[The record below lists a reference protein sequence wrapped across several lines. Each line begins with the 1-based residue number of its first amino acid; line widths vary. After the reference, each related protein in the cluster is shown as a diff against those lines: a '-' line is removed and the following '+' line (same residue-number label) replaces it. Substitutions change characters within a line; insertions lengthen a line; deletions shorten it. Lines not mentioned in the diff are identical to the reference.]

1 MRSTVISKVLVF
13 VTFARALFAT
23 TGRKGASTKR
33 RFLGVV
39 LFALMGFSTWAG
51 LSEFDQVISGEAKVI
66 PSQQLQ
72 TIQHFEGGIVKE
84 IHVKS
89 GMDVELDQA
98 LVSLDPLE
106 SGAEY
111 QAKRSEFIQALIR
124 VRRLSAEHRGIEP
137 EFDADLKSVA
147 SSQIDNELL
156 LAKARKA
163 RLEASLASFDS
174 QIRQKRSELEGAV
187 RTLQLVKE
195 ERNVILTLVKKGL
208 EPGLEAVRAEKSY
221 AETVARV
228 NEIRAAIDEVEDRR
242 SVTIQEINAEILD
255 ELAQAS
261 LELSQ
266 LEQAV
271 NVAADKSDRSVIRSP
286 VAGTVNRV
294 FTTTVGGVIRS
305 SDPIVEI
312 VPKDSELLFE
322 AKINPADIGYVRP
335 GQKALLKLSTYDYS
349 IYGVLEGYVEVVGSD
364 SVEEQDGSTHYLV
377 KLVPSGQ
384 ITSTGKVLE
393 MRPGMTAQI
402 DIITGKRSVLAY
414 LSSPITKT
422 LTSAFTEK

>member
-1 MRSTVISKVLVF
+1 LAFS
-13 VTFARALFAT
+13 RALFAS
-23 TGRKGASTKR
+23 TGRRGASTKR
-33 RFLGVV
+33 RFLGIV
-39 LFALMGFSTWAG
+39 LFTLVAFSTWAG
-51 LSEFDQVISGEAKVI
+51 LSEFDQVISGEAKVV

-84 IHVKS
+84 IHIKS
-89 GMDVELDQA
+89 GMDVELGQA
-98 LVSLDPLE
+98 LISLDPLE

-137 EFDADLKSVA
+137 VFDEELRSVA
-147 SSQIDNELL
+147 SSQIDNEIL
-156 LAKARKA
+156 LAKARRA
-163 RLEASLASFDS
+163 RLEASLASFES
-174 QIRQKRSELEGAV
+174 QIRQKQSELEGAA
-187 RTLQLVKE
+187 RTLTLVKE
-195 ERNVILTLVKKGL
+195 ERKVILTLVKKGL
-208 EPGLEAVRAEKSY
+208 EPGLEAVRAEKTF
-221 AETVARV
+221 AETAAKV
-228 NEIRAAIDEVEDRR
+228 NEIRAAIDEIRDRR

-294 FTTTVGGVIRS
+294 FTTTVGGVIRP

-312 VPKDSELLFE
+312 VPNNSELLFE

-349 IYGVLEGYVEVVGSD
+349 IYGVLEGYVDVVGSD
-364 SVEEQDGSTHYLV
+364 SVEEQDGKTHYLV
-377 KLVPSGQ
+377 KLVPNGQ
-384 ITSTGKVLE
+384 ITSTGKILE
-393 MRPGMTAQI
+393 MRSGMTAQI
-402 DIITGKRSVLAY
+402 DIIAGKRSVLAY

>member
-1 MRSTVISKVLVF
+1 MRSTAISKVLVF

-89 GMDVELDQA
+89 GMDVELGQA

-137 EFDADLKSVA
+137 EFDAELKSVA

-163 RLEASLASFDS
+163 RLEASLASFAS

-305 SDPIVEI
+305 SDPIAEI

>member
-1 MRSTVISKVLVF
+1 MRSTAISKVLVF

-89 GMDVELDQA
+89 GMDVELGQA

-137 EFDADLKSVA
+137 EFDAELKSVA

-163 RLEASLASFDS
+163 RLEASLASFAS

-305 SDPIVEI
+305 SDPIAEI

-377 KLVPSGQ
+377 KLIPSGQ
-384 ITSTGKVLE
+384 VTSTGKVLE

>member
-1 MRSTVISKVLVF
+1 MSLRSSC
-13 VTFARALFAT
+13 
-23 TGRKGASTKR
+23 R
-33 RFLGVV
+33 RFSISRGDRERDTRP
-39 LFALMGFSTWAG
+39 FGDGRHPRTG
-51 LSEFDQVISGEAKVI
+51 LI
-66 PSQQLQ
+66 
-72 TIQHFEGGIVKE
+72 
-84 IHVKS
+84 
-89 GMDVELDQA
+89 
-98 LVSLDPLE
+98 SLDPLE

-124 VRRLSAEHRGIEP
+124 VRRLSAEHGGVEP
-137 EFDADLKSVA
+137 VFDDELKGVA

-163 RLEASLASFDS
+163 RLDASLASFDS
-174 QIRQKRSELEGAV
+174 QIRQKQSELEGAAK
-187 RTLQLVKE
+187 TLALVKE
-195 ERNVILTLVKKGL
+195 ERKVILTLVKKGL
-208 EPGLEAVRAEKSY
+208 EPGLEAVRAEKTY

-228 NEIRAAIDEVEDRR
+228 NEIRAAIDEVKDRR
-242 SVTIQEINAEILD
+242 SVTIQEYSAEILD

-261 LELSQ
+261 LELSK

-286 VAGTVNRV
+286 VAGIVNRV
-294 FTTTVGGVIRS
+294 HTTTVGGVIRP

-349 IYGVLEGYVEVVGSD
+349 VYGVLEGYVDVVGSD
-364 SVEEQDGSTHYLV
+364 SVEEQNGETHYLV
-377 KLVPSGQ
+377 KLVPTGQ

-393 MRPGMTAQI
+393 MRSGMTAQI
-402 DIITGKRSVLAY
+402 DIIAGKRSVLAY

>member
-1 MRSTVISKVLVF
+1 MKSVILKRVF
-13 VTFARALFAT
+13 ISVAFIRALFRST
-23 TGRKGASTKR
+23 ERRGYSTKR

-39 LFALMGFSTWAG
+39 FFALVGFSTWAG
-51 LSEFDQVISGEAKVI
+51 ISEFDQVISGEAKVI

-89 GMDVELDQA
+89 GMDVELGQA
-98 LVSLDPLE
+98 LISLDPLE

-124 VRRLSAEHRGIEP
+124 VRRLSAEHRGEAPI
-137 EFDADLKSVA
+137 FDGDLKSVA

-163 RLEASLASFDS
+163 RLDASLASFDS
-174 QIRQKRSELEGAV
+174 QIRQKQSELEGAAK
-187 RTLQLVKE
+187 TLALVKE
-195 ERNVILTLVKKGL
+195 ERKVILTLVKKGL
-208 EPGLEAVRAEKSY
+208 EPGLEAVRAEKTF

-228 NEIRAAIDEVEDRR
+228 NEIRAAIDEIKDRR
-242 SVTIQEINAEILD
+242 LVTIQEVNAEILD

-261 LELSQ
+261 LELSK

-286 VAGTVNRV
+286 VPGTVNRV
-294 FTTTVGGVIRS
+294 FTTTVGGVIRP
-305 SDPIVEI
+305 SDPIAEI

-322 AKINPADIGYVRP
+322 AKINPADIGYVSS

-349 IYGVLEGYVEVVGSD
+349 VYGVLEGFVDVVGSD
-364 SVEEQDGSTHYLV
+364 SVEEQNGDTHYLV

-384 ITSTGKVLE
+384 MTSTGKVLE
-393 MRPGMTAQI
+393 LRPGMTAQI
-402 DIITGKRSVLAY
+402 DIIAGKRSVLAY

>member
-1 MRSTVISKVLVF
+1 MRSTAISKVLVF

-89 GMDVELDQA
+89 GMDVELGQA

-137 EFDADLKSVA
+137 EFDAELKSVA

-163 RLEASLASFDS
+163 RLEASLASFAS

-195 ERNVILTLVKKGL
+195 ERNVILTLVEKGL

-305 SDPIVEI
+305 SDPIAEI

-335 GQKALLKLSTYDYS
+335 GQKALLKLSTYNYS

>member
-1 MRSTVISKVLVF
+1 
-13 VTFARALFAT
+13 
-23 TGRKGASTKR
+23 
-33 RFLGVV
+33 
-39 LFALMGFSTWAG
+39 
-51 LSEFDQVISGEAKVI
+51 
-66 PSQQLQ
+66 
-72 TIQHFEGGIVKE
+72 
-84 IHVKS
+84 
-89 GMDVELDQA
+89 
-98 LVSLDPLE
+98 
-106 SGAEY
+106 
-111 QAKRSEFIQALIR
+111 
-124 VRRLSAEHRGIEP
+124 
-137 EFDADLKSVA
+137 
-147 SSQIDNELL
+147 
-156 LAKARKA
+156 
-163 RLEASLASFDS
+163 
-174 QIRQKRSELEGAV
+174 
-187 RTLQLVKE
+187 
-195 ERNVILTLVKKGL
+195 
-208 EPGLEAVRAEKSY
+208 LEAVRAEKSY

-305 SDPIVEI
+305 SDPIAEI

>member
-1 MRSTVISKVLVF
+1 MKSAIFGKLLILVAF
-13 VTFARALFAT
+13 VRALFAP

-33 RFLGVV
+33 RFLGTV
-39 LFALMGFSTWAG
+39 LFALIGFSTWAG
-51 LSEFDQVISGEAKVI
+51 VSEFDQVIGGEAKVV

-89 GMDVELDQA
+89 GMDVELGQA
-98 LVSLDPLE
+98 LISLDPLE

-137 EFDADLKSVA
+137 EFDAELKSVA

-163 RLEASLASFDS
+163 RLEASLASFES
-174 QIRQKRSELEGAV
+174 QIRQKQSELEGAA
-187 RTLQLVKE
+187 RTLALVKE
-195 ERNVILTLVKKGL
+195 ERKVILTLVKKGL
-208 EPGLEAVRAEKSY
+208 EPGLEAVRAEKTY
-221 AETVARV
+221 AETAARV
-228 NEIRAAIDEVEDRR
+228 NEIRAAIDEVKDRR
-242 SVTIQEINAEILD
+242 SVTTQEMNAEILD

-261 LELSQ
+261 LELSK

-294 FTTTVGGVIRS
+294 FTTTVGGVIRP

-349 IYGVLEGYVEVVGSD
+349 IYGVLEGYVDVVGSD
-364 SVEEQDGSTHYLV
+364 SVEDQDGTTHYLV
-377 KLVPSGQ
+377 KLVPNGQ

-393 MRPGMTAQI
+393 MRSGMTAQI
-402 DIITGKRSVLAY
+402 DIIAGKRSVLAY

>member
-1 MRSTVISKVLVF
+1 MRSTVIGKALVF
-13 VTFARALFAT
+13 VTFVRALFAT

-39 LFALMGFSTWAG
+39 LFALIGFSTWAG
-51 LSEFDQVISGEAKVI
+51 LSEFDQVISGEAKVV

-72 TIQHFEGGIVKE
+72 TIQHFEGGIVKT

-89 GMDVELDQA
+89 GMDVEIGQA
-98 LVSLDPLE
+98 LISLDPLE

-124 VRRLSAEHRGIEP
+124 VRRLSAEYRGIEP
-137 EFDADLKSVA
+137 EFDEDLKSVA

-163 RLEASLASFDS
+163 RLNASLASFDA
-174 QIRQKRSELEGAV
+174 QRRQKQSELAGAE

-195 ERNVILTLVKKGL
+195 ERNVVLTLVKKGL

-221 AETVARV
+221 AETAAKV
-228 NEIRAAIDEVEDRR
+228 NEIRAAIDEVGDRR
-242 SVTIQEINAEILD
+242 SVTIQEINAEILE

-286 VAGTVNRV
+286 VAGIVNRV
-294 FTTTVGGVIRS
+294 FTTTVGGVIRP
-305 SDPIVEI
+305 SDPIIEI

-322 AKINPADIGYVRP
+322 AKINPADIGYIRP

-349 IYGVLEGYVEVVGSD
+349 VYGVLDGYVEVVGSD
-364 SVEEQDGSTHYLV
+364 SVEEQDGTTHYLV
-377 KLVPSGQ
+377 KLVPNGQ

-422 LTSAFTEK
+422 LTTAFTEK

>member
-1 MRSTVISKVLVF
+1 MAFS
-13 VTFARALFAT
+13 RALFAS
-23 TGRKGASTKR
+23 TGRRGASTKR
-33 RFLGVV
+33 RFLGIV
-39 LFALMGFSTWAG
+39 LFTLVAFSTWAG
-51 LSEFDQVISGEAKVI
+51 LSEFDQVISGEAKVV

-84 IHVKS
+84 IHIKS
-89 GMDVELDQA
+89 GMDVELGQA
-98 LVSLDPLE
+98 LISLDPLE

-137 EFDADLKSVA
+137 VFDEELRSVA
-147 SSQIDNELL
+147 SSQIDNEIL
-156 LAKARKA
+156 LAKARRA
-163 RLEASLASFDS
+163 RLEASLASFES
-174 QIRQKRSELEGAV
+174 QIRQKQSELEGAA
-187 RTLQLVKE
+187 RTLTLVKE
-195 ERNVILTLVKKGL
+195 ERKVILTLVKKGL
-208 EPGLEAVRAEKSY
+208 EPGLEAVRAEKTF
-221 AETVARV
+221 AETAAKV
-228 NEIRAAIDEVEDRR
+228 NEIRAAIDEIRDRR

-294 FTTTVGGVIRS
+294 FTTTVGGVIRP

-312 VPKDSELLFE
+312 VPNNSELLFE

-349 IYGVLEGYVEVVGSD
+349 IYGVLEGYVDVVGSD
-364 SVEEQDGSTHYLV
+364 SVEEQDGKTHYLV
-377 KLVPSGQ
+377 KLVPNGQ
-384 ITSTGKVLE
+384 ITSTGKILE
-393 MRPGMTAQI
+393 MRSGMTAQI
-402 DIITGKRSVLAY
+402 DIIAGKRSVLAY

>member
-1 MRSTVISKVLVF
+1 MRSAIISKALVF
-13 VTFARALFAT
+13 LAFSRALFAP
-23 TGRKGASTKR
+23 TGRRGVSTKR
-33 RFLGVV
+33 RFLGIV
-39 LFALMGFSTWAG
+39 LFTLVAFSTWAG
-51 LSEFDQVISGEAKVI
+51 LSEFDQVISGEAKVV

-84 IHVKS
+84 IHIKS
-89 GMDVELDQA
+89 GMDVELGQA
-98 LVSLDPLE
+98 LISLDPLE

-137 EFDADLKSVA
+137 VFDEELRSVA
-147 SSQIDNELL
+147 SSQIDNEVL

-163 RLEASLASFDS
+163 RLEASLASFQS
-174 QIRQKRSELEGAV
+174 QIRQKQSELEGAA
-187 RTLQLVKE
+187 RTLALVKE
-195 ERNVILTLVKKGL
+195 ERKVILTLVKKGL
-208 EPGLEAVRAEKSY
+208 EPGLEAVRAEKTF
-221 AETVARV
+221 AETAAKV
-228 NEIRAAIDEVEDRR
+228 NEIRAAIDEISDRR

-255 ELAQAS
+255 ELARAS

-294 FTTTVGGVIRS
+294 FTTTVGGVIRP

-312 VPKDSELLFE
+312 VPKNSELLFE
-322 AKINPADIGYVRP
+322 AKINPADIGYVSP

-349 IYGVLEGYVEVVGSD
+349 IYGVLEGYVDVVGSD
-364 SVEEQDGSTHYLV
+364 SVEEQDGKTHYLV
-377 KLVPSGQ
+377 KLVPNGQ
-384 ITSTGKVLE
+384 MTSTGKILE

-402 DIITGKRSVLAY
+402 DIIAGKRSVLAY

>member
-1 MRSTVISKVLVF
+1 MRSVIVAKTLLAVS
-13 VTFARALFAT
+13 FARALFAS
-23 TGRKGASTKR
+23 TGRRGASTKR

-39 LFALMGFSTWAG
+39 FFALIGFSTWAG
-51 LSEFDQVISGEAKVI
+51 VSEFDQVISGEAKVV

-84 IHVKS
+84 IHVRS
-89 GMDVELDQA
+89 GMDVTLGQA
-98 LVSLDPLE
+98 LISLDPLE

-124 VRRLSAEHRGIEP
+124 VRRLSAEHGGVEP
-137 EFDADLKSVA
+137 VFDTELRAVA

-163 RLEASLASFDS
+163 RLDASLASFDS
-174 QIRQKRSELEGAV
+174 QIRQKQSELEGAAK
-187 RTLQLVKE
+187 TLALVKE
-195 ERNVILTLVKKGL
+195 ERKVILTLVKKGL
-208 EPGLEAVRAEKSY
+208 EPGLEAVRAEKTY

-228 NEIRAAIDEVEDRR
+228 NEIRAAIDEVKDRR
-242 SVTIQEINAEILD
+242 SVTIQEYSAEILD

-261 LELSQ
+261 LELSK

-294 FTTTVGGVIRS
+294 HTTTVGGVIRP

-312 VPKDSELLFE
+312 VPKDSQLLFE

-349 IYGVLEGYVEVVGSD
+349 VYGVLEGYVDVVGSD
-364 SVEEQDGSTHYLV
+364 SVEEQNGETHYLV
-377 KLVPSGQ
+377 KLVPTGQ
-384 ITSTGKVLE
+384 VTSTGKVLE
-393 MRPGMTAQI
+393 MRSGMTAQI
-402 DIITGKRSVLAY
+402 DIIAGKRSVLAY

>member
-1 MRSTVISKVLVF
+1 MRSTAISKVLVF

-89 GMDVELDQA
+89 GMDVELGQA

-137 EFDADLKSVA
+137 EFDAELKSVA

-163 RLEASLASFDS
+163 RLEASLASFAS

-195 ERNVILTLVKKGL
+195 ERNVILTLVEKGL

-305 SDPIVEI
+305 SDPIAEI

>member
-1 MRSTVISKVLVF
+1 MRSTIISNALVF
-13 VTFARALFAT
+13 VTFVRALFAT
-23 TGRKGASTKR
+23 SGRRGASTKR
-33 RFLGVV
+33 RFLGIV
-39 LFALMGFSTWAG
+39 LFTLVGFSTWAG
-51 LSEFDQVISGEAKVI
+51 LSEFDQVISGEAKVV

-84 IHVKS
+84 IHIKS
-89 GMDVELDQA
+89 GVDVELGQA
-98 LVSLDPLE
+98 LISLDPLG

-124 VRRLSAEHRGIEP
+124 VRRLSAEHRGIAP
-137 EFDADLKSVA
+137 VFDEELRSVA
-147 SSQIDNELL
+147 SSQIDNEIL

-163 RLEASLASFDS
+163 RLEASLASFES
-174 QIRQKRSELEGAV
+174 QIRQKQSELEGAV
-187 RTLQLVKE
+187 RTLTLVKE
-195 ERNVILTLVKKGL
+195 ERKVILTLVKKGL
-208 EPGLEAVRAEKSY
+208 EPGLEAVRAEKSF
-221 AETVARV
+221 AETAAKV
-228 NEIRAAIDEVEDRR
+228 NEIRAAIDEIRDRR
-242 SVTIQEINAEILD
+242 SVSIQEINAEILD

-294 FTTTVGGVIRS
+294 FTTTVGGVIRPG
-305 SDPIVEI
+305 DPIVEI
-312 VPKDSELLFE
+312 VPKNSQLLFE
-322 AKINPADIGYVRP
+322 AKINPADIGYIRP

-349 IYGVLEGYVEVVGSD
+349 IYGVLNGYVEVVGSD

-377 KLVPSGQ
+377 KLVPNGQ